1 MHWWR
6 GFFSRELARLRRD
19 GRASLLWSLRIT
31 VAATASYLVA
41 SRFFPE
47 AQPLL
52 APLTAMLVVQVTPL
66 IAGDPET
73 AGPQAFEVTAGTV
86 CFYVWDGSVGCELVR
101 QILSAGLASWADHSG
116 RIDRETRRMIQKLK
130 RPNKRKR

>member
-1 MHWWR
+1 MSRADGTGELLRTILEATRRGSLKWR
-6 GFFSRELARLRRD
+6 QAGPEEFEAARPVKI
-19 GRASLLWSLRIT
+19 RI
-31 VAATASYLVA
+31 
-41 SRFFPE
+41 
-47 AQPLL
+47 
-52 APLTAMLVVQVTPL
+52 VQVTPL

-101 QILSAGLASWADHSG
+101 QILSAGLASWADHTG